1 MEGVKM
7 ADKNITMK
15 RKTAQ
20 GWDVYYPKTKGGNI
34 IQDGNNRLVTDAEKK
49 VWNDTLGN
57 ANKYTDERITSQYR
71 IDLTKLDP
79 KKAYPVSF
87 DGYTK
92 VLIQRNAHQD
102 NQGNPNL
109 SLSLHTMPTSWGSNA
124 PFHEVI
130 HRQTYAT
137 DKPLVKK
144 ILSNLESG
152 LTHVYLVGGY
162 TYNITNLLK
171 FGKRAVV
178 QETDFTDPRG
188 NKVVPVENHDSAL
201 LQGYFFGTTECNLS
215 STSRPVGYF
224 TDEDMKNVLAHVKD
238 DKIHKD
244 WGLWSTNGGQDLL
257 ARDKRAM
264 VAQADDR
271 LVINYLGDFKNGVQV
286 HSALTT
292 NGQIVAGN
300 GLVSDKGYFEIGSY
314 NTTTYGVGKMQSFYD
329 AKNKLWKI
337 QGKDDKD
344 AVVAMKMQINGK
356 DVATS
361 DDIAKQVSKTGD
373 TMTGNLNFNKTLDG
387 ITWNMNTDYAKVYF
401 KNDSDADTD
410 SYLAFETGDNGNE
423 HFKWL
428 TKNSTTTS
436 EMMKLN
442 SNGLTVMGKA
452 VATSDDLNKKLNK
465 TSDTTDDLHMI
476 NPKVVAGS
484 ADHGYLSFFP
494 RTKEPTKRG
503 AYMGF
508 GGAGSDLMTINNET
522 GGDLNLVGKKVL
534 VNSKEIAMKDEVSS
548 LVAGIGQKHKL
559 TQDDGR
565 PISVS
570 NQSFNSLQAGGY
582 YMGAEMKDAPLPAT
596 GNWWFIEIMRHGD
609 GWVHQRATWFN
620 TTTVETYERQM
631 YNKVWQPWKK
641 TVTPNGWGF
650 WRTNGGQDL
659 LVHDKRA
666 MVGFATN
673 GGDKLEL
680 NYGKDFANGVNVA
693 GKLTVDGNDVIHKGW
708 NVMRDSSQTITVQQD
723 WHAITETGL
732 YLVTDATGTRH
743 ASTPP
748 NCYPYGVL
756 EVYRT
761 GSNQALFQR
770 YTSHQNSQVF
780 VRSAWAKASWSAWR
794 RLADEDTLNS
804 AINTGDAKQV
814 SKTGDTMTGNLK
826 FDTNGGER
834 RVFAQSTDIDAGFYF
849 NKTGLGLYD
858 WKNKRNVFGLNP
870 NTGQLNFEPIRLTKN
885 GVDIATVNDVNNR
898 VAKSG
903 DTMTGQLLVNV
914 AGEKSTPIIAQNG
927 AGKIRILPYEGD
939 SNYIQSGTTA
949 DEAKNLRIT
958 GYNGKQMQ
966 RVNIN
971 AVDTVVEGNLV
982 AGKNISLNNGG
993 EPNIYFHD
1001 HTSIFSRADRTGFYD
1016 RKEGKTHLAIDN
1028 GTKAVQVE
1036 GGYNLKVI
1044 NGGQFEAGAFAI
1056 RGQDLLVHGKRAL
1069 VGFANDKI
1077 NLNYAK
1083 DMPNGVLSNGKFE
1096 VYDGQLHVTQNGK
1109 NAIIGCGAGDAYL
1122 HNSKSGKYLQL
1133 KDDGTFSYDGKKVAL
1148 TDDGSHI
1155 KWSAFTNYQNG
1166 FKPLPEGNALFYG
1179 IDQFG
1184 FKHIR
1189 GLVTGGSTNA
1199 GVAIG
1204 KLPDFMKPSYWTA
1217 ITATYDT
1224 TGGANYVPCAVHVS
1238 WGGDLI
1244 CQNSRSASSF
1254 IIINGYYK

>member
-1 MEGVKM
+1 M
-7 ADKNITMK
+7 AEKNITMK

-34 IQDGNNRLVTDAEKK
+34 IQDGGNRLVTDAEKK
-49 VWNDTLGN
+49 LWNDTLGN

-87 DGYTK
+87 DGYVK

-137 DKPLVKK
+137 EKPLVKK

-188 NKVVPVENHDSAL
+188 NKVVPVENHDSTL
-201 LQGYFFGTTECNLS
+201 LQGYFFGTTECNLN

-224 TDEDMKNVLAHVKD
+224 TDEDMKNVLAHTKD
-238 DKIHKD
+238 DKIHKN
-244 WGLWSTNGGQDLL
+244 WGLWGTNGSQDLL
-257 ARDKRAM
+257 ARDKRVM
-264 VAQADDR
+264 VAQPDDK
-271 LVINYLGDFKNGVQV
+271 LVMNFNGDFKNGVYV
-286 HSALTT
+286 HSSLTT
-292 NGQIVAGN
+292 TGALIAGN
-300 GLVSDKGYFEIGSY
+300 GLVADKGYFEVGSY
-314 NTTTYGVGKMQSFYD
+314 NTSTYGVGKMQSYYD
-329 AKNKLWKI
+329 ANNKQWKI
-337 QGKDDKD
+337 QAKDDKD

-373 TMTGNLNFNKTLDG
+373 TMSGNLNFDKTLNG
-387 ITWNMNTDYAKVYF
+387 VTWNMNSDYAKVYF
-401 KNDSDADTD
+401 KNDGDADID

-484 ADHGYLSFFP
+484 SDHGYLSFFP

-522 GGDLNLVGKKVL
+522 GGNLNLVGKQVL
-534 VNSKEIAMKDEVSS
+534 VNNKEIAMKDEVSS

-565 PISVS
+565 PIAVS
-570 NQSFNSLQAGGY
+570 NQSFNELQAGGY
-582 YMGAEMKDAPLPAT
+582 YMGAEMKDAPLPNT
-596 GNWWFIEIMRHGD
+596 SNWWFIEIMRHGD

-631 YNKVWQPWKK
+631 YNKAWQPWKK
-641 TVTPNGWGF
+641 TVTPQGWGF

-666 MVGFATN
+666 MVGFASN
-673 GGDKLEL
+673 SADKLEI
-680 NYGKDFANGVNVA
+680 NYGQDFANGVNVA

-708 NVMRDSSQTITVQQD
+708 NVMRDSSTTVTLQQD
-723 WHAITETGL
+723 WNAVTESGL
-732 YLVTDATGTRH
+732 YLVSDGTGAKH

-780 VRSAWAKASWSAWR
+780 IRSAWAKASWSAWR

-804 AINTGDAKQV
+804 AVNAGDAKQV
-814 SKTGDTMTGNLK
+814 SKTGDTMTGSLN

-834 RVFAQSTDIDAGFYF
+834 RVFATSTDIDAGFYF
-849 NKTGLGLYD
+849 NKTALGLYD
-858 WKNKRNVFGLNP
+858 WKNKRSVFGYNP
-870 NTGQLNFEPIRLTKN
+870 TTNQLNFEPTRLTKN
-885 GVDIATVNDVNNR
+885 GVDVATVNDVNNR

-903 DTMTGQLLVNV
+903 DTMTGMLTVNMS
-914 AGEKSTPIIAQNG
+914 GDKSTPMLAQNEG
-927 AGKIRILPYEGD
+927 GKIRILPYAGD
-939 SNYIQSGTTA
+939 DNYIQSGTTT
-949 DEAKNLRIT
+949 DGAKNLRIT
-958 GYNGKQMQ
+958 GYNGSQMDKAHIHATNTTTAGSL
-966 RVNIN
+966 VVGKDINVSGGGTTASNI
-971 AVDTVVEGNLV
+971 
-982 AGKNISLNNGG
+982 
-993 EPNIYFHD
+993 FFQD
-1001 HTSIFSRADRTGFYD
+1001 HTHIFSRSDRTGFHD
-1016 RKEGKTHLAIDN
+1016 TKNKVTSLAIDN
-1028 GTKAVQVE
+1028 GNKAVQIE
-1036 GGYNLKVI
+1036 SGYNLKVI
-1044 NGGQFEAGAFAI
+1044 NGGQFEAGSFAI

-1148 TDDGSHI
+1148 TDDDSHI

-1166 FKPLPEGNALFYG
+1166 FKPLPEGNALYYG

-1204 KLPDFMKPSYWTA
+1204 KLPDFMKPNYWTA

-1254 IIINGYYK
+1254 IIINGYYR

>member
-1 MEGVKM
+1 M
-7 ADKNITMK
+7 AEKNITMK

-102 NQGNPNL
+102 SQGNPNL

-162 TYNITNLLK
+162 TYNVTNLLK

-201 LQGYFFGTTECNLS
+201 LQGYFFGTTECNLNS
-215 STSRPVGYF
+215 ASRPVGYF
-224 TDEDMKNVLAHVKD
+224 TDEDMKNVLAHMKD
-238 DKIHKD
+238 DKIHKN

-257 ARDKRAM
+257 ARDKRVM
-264 VAQADDR
+264 VAQADDK
-271 LVINYLGDFKNGVQV
+271 LVMNYNGDFKNGVYV
-286 HSALTT
+286 HSSLTT
-292 NGQIVAGN
+292 TGALIAGN

-314 NTTTYGVGKMQSFYD
+314 NTESYGTGKMQSYYD
-329 AKNKLWKI
+329 AKNKMWKI
-337 QGKDDKD
+337 QAKDDKD
-344 AVVAMKMQINGK
+344 AVVAMKMQVNGK

-361 DDIAKQVSKTGD
+361 DDIAKQVSRTGD
-373 TMTGNLNFNKTLDG
+373 TMSGNLNFDKTLNG
-387 ITWNMNTDYAKVYF
+387 VTWNMNSDYAKVYF

-428 TKNSTTTS
+428 TKNGATTS

-442 SNGLTVMGKA
+442 QDGLKVKGKA
-452 VATSDDLNKKLNK
+452 VATSDDLNGKLNK

-484 ADHGYLSFFP
+484 SDHGYLSFFP

-631 YNKVWQPWKK
+631 YNKAWQPWKK
-641 TVTPNGWGF
+641 TVTPNGWGN

-708 NVMRDSSQTITVQQD
+708 NVMRDSSTTVTLQQD
-723 WHAITETGL
+723 WNAVTESGL
-732 YLVTDATGTRH
+732 YLVSDGTGTKH

-804 AINTGDAKQV
+804 AVNAGDAKQV
-814 SKTGDTMTGNLK
+814 SKTGDTMTGSLN

-834 RVFAQSTDIDAGFYF
+834 RVFATSTDIDAGFYF
-849 NKTGLGLYD
+849 NKTALGLYD
-858 WKNKRNVFGLNP
+858 WKNKRNIFGLNP
-870 NTGQLNFEPIRLTKN
+870 NTGQLNFEALRLTKN

-903 DTMTGQLLVNV
+903 DTMTGQLTVNMS
-914 AGEKSTPIIAQNG
+914 GDKSTPIVAQN
-927 AGKIRILPYEGD
+927 AGGKLRILPYAGD
-939 SNYIQSGTTA
+939 DNYIQSGTTA
-949 DEAKNLRIT
+949 DGAKNLRIT
-958 GYNGKQMQ
+958 GYNGSQMDKAHIHATNTTTAGSL
-966 RVNIN
+966 VVGKDINVSGGGTTASNI
-971 AVDTVVEGNLV
+971 
-982 AGKNISLNNGG
+982 
-993 EPNIYFHD
+993 FFQD
-1001 HTSIFSRADRTGFYD
+1001 HTHIFSRSDRTGFHD
-1016 RKEGKTHLAIDN
+1016 TKNKVTSLAIDN
-1028 GTKAVQVE
+1028 GNKAVQVE
-1036 GGYNLKVI
+1036 SGYNLKVI

-1155 KWSAFTNYQNG
+1155 KWSSFTNYQNG

-1224 TGGANYVPCAVHVS
+1224 NGGANYVPCAVHVS

>member
-1 MEGVKM
+1 M
-7 ADKNITMK
+7 AEKNITMK

-34 IQDGNNRLVTDAEKK
+34 IQDGNNRLVTDTEKK
-49 VWNDTLGN
+49 LWNDTLGD

-144 ILSNLESG
+144 ILSNLESA

-178 QETDFTDPRG
+178 QEKDFTDPRG

-201 LQGYFFGTTECNLS
+201 LQGYFFGTTECNLNS
-215 STSRPVGYF
+215 ASRPVGYF

-244 WGLWSTNGGQDLL
+244 WGLWSTNGSQDLL
-257 ARDKRAM
+257 ARDKRVM
-264 VAQADDR
+264 VAQADDK
-271 LVINYLGDFKNGVQV
+271 LVINYNGDFKNGVYA
-286 HSALTT
+286 HSSLTT
-292 NGQIVAGN
+292 TGALIAGN
-300 GLVSDKGYFEIGSY
+300 GLVNDKGYFEIGSY
-314 NTTTYGVGKMQSFYD
+314 NPTTYGIGKMQSYYD

-337 QGKDDKD
+337 QAKDDKD
-344 AVVAMKMQINGK
+344 AVVAMKMQVNGK

-373 TMTGNLNFNKTLDG
+373 TMSGNLNFDKTLNG

-401 KNDSDADTD
+401 KNDGDADID

-484 ADHGYLSFFP
+484 SDHGYLSFFP

-522 GGDLNLVGKKVL
+522 GGNLNLVGKQVL
-534 VNSKEIAMKDEVSS
+534 VNNKEIAMKDEVSS

-565 PISVS
+565 PIAVS
-570 NQSFNSLQAGGY
+570 NQSFNELQAGGY
-582 YMGAEMKDAPLPAT
+582 YMGAEMKDAPLPNT
-596 GNWWFIEIMRHGD
+596 SNWWFIEIMRHGD

-631 YNKVWQPWKK
+631 YNKAWQPWKK
-641 TVTPNGWGF
+641 TVTPQGWGF

-666 MVGFATN
+666 MVGFASN
-673 GGDKLEL
+673 SADKLEI
-680 NYGKDFANGVNVA
+680 NYGQDFANGVNVA

-708 NVMRDSSQTITVQQD
+708 NVMRDSSTTVTLQQD
-723 WHAITETGL
+723 WNAVTESGL
-732 YLVTDATGTRH
+732 YLVSDGTGAKH

-780 VRSAWAKASWSAWR
+780 IRSAWAKASWSAWR

-804 AINTGDAKQV
+804 AVNAGDAKQV
-814 SKTGDTMTGNLK
+814 SKTGDTMTGSLN

-834 RVFAQSTDIDAGFYF
+834 RVFATSTDIDAGFYF
-849 NKTGLGLYD
+849 NKTALGLYD
-858 WKNKRNVFGLNP
+858 WKNKRSVFGYNP
-870 NTGQLNFEPIRLTKN
+870 TTNQLNFEPTRLTKN
-885 GVDIATVNDVNNR
+885 GVDVATVNDVNNR

-903 DTMTGQLLVNV
+903 DTMTGMLTVNMS
-914 AGEKSTPIIAQNG
+914 GDKSTPMLAQNEG
-927 AGKIRILPYEGD
+927 GKIRILPYAGD
-939 SNYIQSGTTA
+939 DNYIQSGTTT
-949 DEAKNLRIT
+949 DGAKNLRIT
-958 GYNGKQMQ
+958 GYNGSQMDKAHIHATNTTTAGSL
-966 RVNIN
+966 VVGKDINVSGGGTTASNI
-971 AVDTVVEGNLV
+971 
-982 AGKNISLNNGG
+982 
-993 EPNIYFHD
+993 FFQD
-1001 HTSIFSRADRTGFYD
+1001 HTHIFSRSDRTGFHD
-1016 RKEGKTHLAIDN
+1016 TKNKVTSLAIDN
-1028 GTKAVQVE
+1028 GNKAVQIE
-1036 GGYNLKVI
+1036 SGYNLKVI
-1044 NGGQFEAGAFAI
+1044 NGGQFEAGSFAI

-1069 VGFANDKI
+1069 VGLANDKI
-1077 NLNYAK
+1077 NLNYGK

-1122 HNSKSGKYLQL
+1122 HNTKSGKYLQL

-1148 TDDGSHI
+1148 TDEGSHI
-1155 KWSAFTNYQNG
+1155 KWSTFTNFQNG
-1166 FKPLPEGNALFYG
+1166 FKPLPEGHALFYG

-1224 TGGANYVPCAVHVS
+1224 NGGANYVPCAVHVS

-1244 CQNSRSASSF
+1244 CQNSRGASSF
-1254 IIINGYYK
+1254 IIINGMYK